1 MKTGILFVCLYNYHF
16 STAESRVWCTMKAY
30 VNKEISEERTSMA
43 NLEIATEL
51 HSKSFV
57 RVLDRAHTSSPF

>member
-1 MKTGILFVCLYNYHF
+1 MKTGILFVSLYNYHF

-30 VNKEISEERTSMA
+30 VNKEISEERTSMT

-51 HSKSFV
+51 HSK
-57 RVLDRAHTSSPF
+57 